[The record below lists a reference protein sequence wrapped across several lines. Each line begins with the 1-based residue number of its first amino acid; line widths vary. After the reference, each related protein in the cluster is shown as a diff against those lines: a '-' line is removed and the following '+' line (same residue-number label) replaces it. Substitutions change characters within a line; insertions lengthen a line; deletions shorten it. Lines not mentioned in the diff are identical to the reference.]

1 MCLSE
6 DMISL
11 SFSACLYRIVIKL
24 KLSILV
30 NQHIMVK
37 LKGQIF
43 QLMVRR
49 TAIQELNPRS
59 DKSAPTKPVFF
70 CNPLP
75 CAISSYTDPSVQL
88 CTFSV
93 D

>member
-59 DKSAPTKPVFF
+59 DKSAPDQTCILLQPT
-70 CNPLP
+70 
-75 CAISSYTDPSVQL
+75 AL
-88 CTFSV
+88 CHF
-93 D
+93 